1 MSSKKPIE
9 LAGVIPFRRGESG
22 WEFLV
27 ITSRKGH
34 WIFPKGVI
42 SKDESPAEA
51 ARKECAEEAGVRG
64 CIIGAPVG
72 SYPDR
77 RRKHPCSVQ
86 MFLLQ
91 YEGETD
97 WKEGDFR
104 RRLWCGFAE
113 ASKRLRKEPVRE
125 LLGRALDLLEQS
137 PLP

>member
-9 LAGVIPFRRGESG
+9 LAGVIPFRRGEGG

-42 SKDESPAEA
+42 AKDESPAEA

-64 CIIGAPVG
+64 SIIGAPVG

-97 WKEGDFR
+97 WKEENFR
-104 RRLWCGFAE
+104 RRLWCGFDE
-113 ASKRLRKEPVRE
+113 ASRRLRKDPVRE
-125 LLGRALDLLEQS
+125 LLGKAFDLLQQS

>member
-64 CIIGAPVG
+64 SIIGAPVG

-137 PLP
+137 PRP

>member
-1 MSSKKPIE
+1 MSSKQPIE
-9 LAGVIPFRRGESG
+9 LAGVIPFRKGEAG

-42 SKDESPAEA
+42 AKNESPAEA
-51 ARKECAEEAGVRG
+51 ARKECAEEAGVQG
-64 CIIGAPVG
+64 SIIGAPVG
-72 SYPDR
+72 SYRDS

-91 YEGETD
+91 YEGETY
-97 WKEGDFR
+97 WKEEDFR
-104 RRLWCGFAE
+104 RRLWCDFDE

-125 LLGRALDLLEQS
+125 LLTRALDLLEQS
-137 PLP
+137 RLS

>member
-64 CIIGAPVG
+64 SIIGAPVG

-91 YEGETD
+91 YKGETD
-97 WKEGDFR
+97 WKEEDFR
-104 RRLWCGFAE
+104 RRLWGGCDE
-113 ASKRLRKEPVRE
+113 ASKLLRKEPVRE
-125 LLGRALDLLEQS
+125 LLGRALDLLEQNQLS
-137 PLP
+137 

>member
-64 CIIGAPVG
+64 SIIGAPVG

-97 WKEGDFR
+97 WKEEDFR
-104 RRLWCGFAE
+104 RRLWGGFDE
-113 ASKRLRKEPVRE
+113 ASKLLRKEPVRE
-125 LLGRALDLLEQS
+125 LLGRALDLLEQNQLS
-137 PLP
+137 

>member
-1 MSSKKPIE
+1 MSSKKPVE
-9 LAGVIPFRRGESG
+9 LAGVIPFRKGEDG

-42 SKDESPAEA
+42 AKHESPAEA

-64 CIIGAPVG
+64 SIIGAPVG

-77 RRKHPCSVQ
+77 RRKRPCSVQ

-97 WKEGDFR
+97 WKEEDFR
-104 RRLWCGFAE
+104 RRLWCGFSE
-113 ASKRLRKEPVRE
+113 ASRRLRKDPVRE
-125 LLGRALDLLEQS
+125 LLGKAFDLLQQRQ
-137 PLP
+137 LP

>member
-22 WEFLV
+22 WEVLV

-64 CIIGAPVG
+64 SIIGTPVG

-97 WKEGDFR
+97 WKEEDFR
-104 RRLWCGFAE
+104 RRLWCGFDE
-113 ASKRLRKEPVRE
+113 ASKLLRKEPVRE
-125 LLGRALDLLEQS
+125 LLGRALDLLEQNQ
-137 PLP
+137 LP